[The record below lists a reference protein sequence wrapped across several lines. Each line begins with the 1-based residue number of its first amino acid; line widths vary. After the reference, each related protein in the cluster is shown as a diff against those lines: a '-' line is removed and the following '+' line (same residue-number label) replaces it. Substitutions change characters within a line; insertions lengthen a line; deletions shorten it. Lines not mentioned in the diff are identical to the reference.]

1 MSECRQIDVEVR
13 RGVIGWCAREADS
26 SGLAVGDRCP
36 QNKSRRVL
44 RAQTCL
50 QLSCKDE
57 RIIAALDAIQDCS
70 DQGTVD
76 NACRNQT
83 EARQHAS
90 GHSRQS
96 CPMNYRA
103 GDCGLDSLCRR
114 EVSTG
119 SAVARH
125 PEPGDLRDPDAY
137 QPAQEPPERLLPA
150 SGITCGPRI
159 PPRAHF

>member
-1 MSECRQIDVEVR
+1 
-13 RGVIGWCAREADS
+13 
-26 SGLAVGDRCP
+26 
-36 QNKSRRVL
+36 
-44 RAQTCL
+44 
-50 QLSCKDE
+50 
-57 RIIAALDAIQDCS
+57 
-70 DQGTVD
+70 
-76 NACRNQT
+76 
-83 EARQHAS
+83 
-90 GHSRQS
+90 
-96 CPMNYRA
+96 MNYRA

-159 PPRAHF
+159 PPRAHFWRAPHATRKVCAAMAWARSRRQIGRSALRVGAAVNGAWYVACCC